1 MPGTSDGEPEPGPVA
16 GGERIVA
23 SEVAAATEEAI
34 AVAEA
39 LALEEAAAAREAA
52 AIQEDLEARGNGF
65 ALRLHRMEIAGFKS
79 FSDRTEIRFPDGIT
93 AVVGPNGC
101 GKSNIGDAI
110 NWVLG
115 AQSPKLLR
123 GSTMQDVI
131 FNGTEARRPMGMAE
145 VSIHLVGSRASDPHE
160 RRDVVITRRLFR
172 DGESDY
178 LLNGARARLKDIQE
192 ILRRAHVGAKTY
204 ATIEQGQIDQIL
216 NSKPRDRRMIIEDA
230 AGISGFKH
238 KRRLAELK
246 LQATEANL
254 LRVNDIVSEVR
265 RQINSL
271 KRQAAK
277 ARRYQRL
284 RERLRTKKR
293 MKFALHAQAMS
304 AALAEVK
311 RAESQAREIEAEVAA
326 RLAGVEAELASERQS
341 LEEADRDFRE
351 TARRFHQLEAEV
363 DRKNER
369 IQHCRQRITEAEE
382 TARRLAIELRTLEER
397 RASSEVE
404 LASLEDRVRT
414 GAAELEAAGARA
426 SGKQTEL
433 EAAGS
438 ALDGLRHGLEGLRRE
453 VFESM
458 NRAAERRNARRSIED
473 AVERAE
479 LQRRR
484 LVEEREA
491 ALAEDR
497 RLEEEAGMLA
507 RELEAAQAGVVRSR
521 DETETAERA
530 VREAR
535 AAISEQ
541 VERLATARERE
552 QSAAARLRTLE
563 DIATRFA
570 GVSDGV
576 RMLLTSASS
585 GFRPLGVVADFVEAG
600 PRFEGAVE
608 YYLQALLPAVVLED
622 DADTARAA
630 VMLREQGAGRT
641 SLISRTQ
648 PVGAPA
654 VGSADN
660 GHGALPEALFADPR
674 VLGRLRDHL
683 QLKTHANGFVEDRIG
698 DAVVVDRLETALAL
712 HRRHPRS
719 DYLTADG
726 DVVYA
731 SGVVT
736 AGGGPGSGHGLL
748 AHTRKTREARAQLA
762 AATAEAEALS
772 DRVEARRSEF
782 GHLEALPIERRQA
795 LDDAQR
801 RVVET
806 EVRSRQNEEE
816 RRRCRRRL
824 EILGGEIEELAAEAA
839 RNSSAVEDA
848 TRAVGEAE
856 AAHREVEDR
865 LKASSA
871 EMHAADHGLRALA
884 EEVAGVREELAAARQ
899 RRESLTAQA
908 EALRG
913 ALGEWNLRIE
923 QAQRDAEMCDRR
935 AREAAA
941 IQARTEQELAAELE
955 LRETRAAE
963 VSEGERSMDA
973 RRRRLIEREDGVRA
987 LRVELET
994 RRQETGAAEVE
1005 RAGADADRRHLDDL
1019 CMQELGISATEAEA
1033 AASDPAAEPVAIEA
1047 LDAEIEELIARIE
1060 AIGPVNMT
1068 AIEEFSGLEER
1079 YAFLTAQRKDLMD
1092 AMESLK
1098 ETIRRINRSSRERFN
1113 DAFEAIRRNYQ
1124 EIFQSLFNGGRADLH
1139 LEEGEDVLECGIE
1152 IMAQPPGKR
1161 LGNVSLLSGGEKAMS
1176 AIALL
1181 FAIFRH
1187 QPSPFCLLDEVD
1199 AALDDVNVGR
1209 FTRMLKVYAHENQ
1222 FIIIT
1227 HNKLSMD
1234 SANLLYGVTMEEP
1247 GVSKL
1252 VSLQLT

>member
-1 MPGTSDGEPEPGPVA
+1 MGRDSEPSA
-16 GGERIVA
+16 L
-23 SEVAAATEEAI
+23 SEVAAATEQAI

-39 LALEEAAAAREAA
+39 LASEEAAAAREAA
-52 AIQEDLEARGNGF
+52 AIQADLEAQGNGF
-65 ALRLHRMEIAGFKS
+65 ALRLRRMEIAGFKS

-115 AQSPKLLR
+115 AQSAKLLR
-123 GSTMQDVI
+123 GNSMQDVI

-145 VSIHLVGSRASDPHE
+145 VSIHLVGTRASDPNE

-172 DGESDY
+172 DGESEY
-178 LLNGARARLKDIQE
+178 LLNGSRARLKDIQE

-216 NSKPRDRRMIIEDA
+216 NSKPRDRRLIIEDA
-230 AGISGFKH
+230 AGVSGFKH

-284 RERLRTKKR
+284 RERLRARKR
-293 MKFALHAQAMS
+293 MKFAVNAWAMD
-304 AALAEVK
+304 AALADVK
-311 RAESQAREIEAEVAA
+311 RAEATARGIEAEAGA
-326 RLAGVEAELASERQS
+326 RLAALEAEVASERQS
-341 LEEADRDFRE
+341 LEEADHDFRE

-369 IQHCRQRITEAEE
+369 VQHCRERIAEAEE
-382 TARRLAIELRTLEER
+382 TARRLAVERKSLEER
-397 RASSEVE
+397 RAAAEVE
-404 LASLEDRVRT
+404 IGTLDQRVRS
-414 GAAELEAAGARA
+414 GAEALEAAGARA
-426 SGKQTEL
+426 ADKQAGL
-433 EAAGS
+433 ESAAGT
-438 ALDGLRHGLEGLRRE
+438 LDGLRQGHDGLRRE
-453 VFESM
+453 LFEAL
-458 NRAAERRNARRSIED
+458 NRAAERRNARRSAED

-479 LQRRR
+479 QTRQRLLLERETT
-484 LVEEREA
+484 LAEER
-491 ALAEDR
+491 
-497 RLEEEAGMLA
+497 
-507 RELEAAQAGVVRSR
+507 
-521 DETETAERA
+521 
-530 VREAR
+530 
-535 AAISEQ
+535 
-541 VERLATARERE
+541 RLATQAGLLAGETEAARAGVARLRGEAESAEQAVRDARAEISEEGEKLASARERE
-552 QSAAARLRTLE
+552 KSAAARLRTLE

-576 RMLLTSASS
+576 RLLLTSGRSS
-585 GFRPLGVVADFVEAG
+585 GVRPLGVVADFVEAG
-600 PRFEGAVE
+600 SRFEGAVE
-608 YYLQALLPAVVLED
+608 YYLQALLPTVVLEN
-622 DADTARAA
+622 DADAARAA
-630 VMLREQGAGRT
+630 ALLRHQGAGRT

-648 PVGAPA
+648 PAGSPA
-654 VGSADN
+654 VGCKGN
-660 GHGALPEALFADPR
+660 GHGVLPEALFDDPR

-683 QLKTHANGFVEDRIG
+683 QLKSHANGFVEDRIG
-698 DAVVVDRLETALAL
+698 DAVVVDKLETALAL
-712 HRRHPRS
+712 HRLHPRS
-719 DYLTADG
+719 DYLTPEG

-736 AGGGPGSGHGLL
+736 AGGGQGSGQGLL
-748 AHTRKTREARAQLA
+748 AHTRKTREARTQLA
-762 AATAEAEALS
+762 TATAEAEALS
-772 DRVEARRSEF
+772 ERVESRRAE
-782 GHLEALPIERRQA
+782 IERLERLPVEHRQA
-795 LDDAQR
+795 LDEAQR
-801 RVVET
+801 RAVET
-806 EVRSRQNEEE
+806 EIASRQNEDE

-824 EILGGEIEELAAEAA
+824 EILSQEIEGLAAEAHRA
-839 RNSSAVEDA
+839 ASDLEEA
-848 TRAVGEAE
+848 TRAVEDAE
-856 AAHREVEDR
+856 AAHRAVEQR
-865 LKASSA
+865 LEAASD

-884 EEVAGVREELAAARQ
+884 EEVAAAREELAAERQ
-899 RRESLTAQA
+899 RHQALATQREQ
-908 EALRG
+908 LRA
-913 ALGEWNLRIE
+913 ALGEWSRRIE
-923 QAQRDAEMCDRR
+923 QAVRDLESCDRR
-935 AREAAA
+935 AREAAE
-941 IQARTEQELAAELE
+941 IKARTEHELAAELD
-955 LRETRAAE
+955 LRESRAAE
-963 VSEGERSMDA
+963 VSERERSMDV
-973 RRRRLIEREDGVRA
+973 RRRQLLDREGRVRD
-987 LRVELET
+987 LRGELET
-994 RRQETGAAEVE
+994 RRQETGAAEI
-1005 RAGADADRRHLDDL
+1005 RLAGADADRRHLDDL
-1019 CMQELGISATEAEA
+1019 CAQELGITATEAA
-1033 AASDPAAEPVAIEA
+1033 ATTEMPSEPIVLAD
-1047 LDAEIEELIARIE
+1047 LDAEIEDLVLRVE
-1060 AIGPVNMT
+1060 AVGPVNMT

-1079 YAFLTAQRKDLMD
+1079 YAFLTTQRKDLME

-1113 DAFEAIRRNYQ
+1113 EAFEAIRRNYQ
-1124 EIFQSLFNGGRADLH
+1124 EIFQSLFNGGRADLR

-1161 LGNVSLLSGGEKAMS
+1161 LGNVLLLSGGEKAMS

-1252 VSLQLT
+1252 VSLQLS